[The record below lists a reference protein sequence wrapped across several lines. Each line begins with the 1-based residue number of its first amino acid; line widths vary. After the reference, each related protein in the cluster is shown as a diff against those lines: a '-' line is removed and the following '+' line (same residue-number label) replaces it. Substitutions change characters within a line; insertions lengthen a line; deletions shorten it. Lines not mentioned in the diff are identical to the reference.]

1 MHTSTELQADH
12 FQYAL
17 LQSGTETAL
26 TFDGMFPDY
35 HRQDRVA
42 VVGATMEGTVRAA
55 RGTLLALT
63 TGFYDALR
71 ARGGAFFDYPQ
82 HFCILAGDERGI
94 RTQSGFMPMD
104 LATIGKPWTML
115 DVWPESKWHTAPPTA
130 AGLMRSVFAMQ
141 IDRLFWPES
150 LKSRLP
156 TGEGARLPDYIRKTL
171 GTHLKQVWYYDTTW
185 PTHRVTWGNAA
196 QAMIDQS
203 EGPLLKL
210 LNEPPPARQR
220 DDRTERFRLVPVDS
234 FLSEHAAVFA

>member
-1 MHTSTELQADH
+1 MHTSTELHADD

-17 LQSGTETAL
+17 LQAGAEAAL
-26 TFDGMFPDY
+26 TFDAMFPDY

-42 VVGATMEGTVRAA
+42 VVGATMEGAVRAA

-71 ARGGAFFDYPQ
+71 ARGGEFFDYPQ

-94 RTQSGFMPMD
+94 RTEAGFKPMD

-115 DVWPESKWHTAPPTA
+115 DVWPDSKWHTALPSVT
-130 AGLMRSVFAMQ
+130 GLMRAVFAMQ

-150 LKSRLP
+150 IRSSLP
-156 TGEGARLPDYIRKTL
+156 AGEGARLPEYIRKTL
-171 GTHLKQVWYYDTTW
+171 ATHLKQVWYYDTSS
-185 PTHRVTWGNAA
+185 PTHRVTYGDAA

-210 LNEPPPARQR
+210 LNDSPPVQHRA
-220 DDRTERFRLVPVDS
+220 ERFRLVSVDT
-234 FLSEHAAVFA
+234 FLSEHAAMFA